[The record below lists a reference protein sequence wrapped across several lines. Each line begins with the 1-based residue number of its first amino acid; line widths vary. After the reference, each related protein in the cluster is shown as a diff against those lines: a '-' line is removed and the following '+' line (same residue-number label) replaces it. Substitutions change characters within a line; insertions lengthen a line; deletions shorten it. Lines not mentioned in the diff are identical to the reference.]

1 MKINNIA
8 IVGAGAV
15 GTALGS
21 VMYEKL
27 GNRFSYIAT
36 GKRETKIKEKGLL
49 INGQKFYPEVTS
61 DMHPRKLD
69 FVILCVKNYSLDSA
83 IEDLYKIIDR
93 DTVIMPL
100 LNGVT
105 AVSRLKEAFPFN
117 PVLYG
122 IIMRTDANRTDKNV
136 TYSTLG
142 EIQYGTR
149 KEDDYPELLKAIS
162 TLFEEARINANVY
175 ENMEYMQWRKWL
187 VNVGSNQVSVL
198 TEAQFKYF
206 GQFKEIVYLMRD
218 AMQEIVE
225 ISKKLGTGLTEQ
237 DRGEIEEILIN
248 YPPEKKTS
256 MLQDLEAK
264 RKTEIDY
271 FAGTVI
277 KLGKETG
284 VPTPVNQTLY
294 YAIKARE
301 KVYLAEK
308 SILEERENNG
318 SSKK

>member
-1 MKINNIA
+1 M
-8 IVGAGAV
+8 

-36 GKRETKIKEKGLL
+36 GARETKIKENGLL
-49 INGQKFYPEVTS
+49 VNGKKFYPEITS
-61 DMHPRKLD
+61 DRCPRKIDLA
-69 FVILCVKNYSLDSA
+69 ILCVKNYSLDSA
-83 IEDLYKIIDR
+83 IEDLKKIVNQ
-93 DTVIMPL
+93 DTAIMPL

-105 AVSRLKEAFPFN
+105 AVSRVKDAFPSN
-117 PVLYG
+117 AVLYG

-149 KEDDYPELLKAIS
+149 KGDDYPELLKAVGDM
-162 TLFEEARINANVY
+162 FQEAGIYANMY

-206 GQFKEIVYLMRD
+206 GKFEEIIYLMRD

-225 ISKKLGTGLTEQ
+225 ISKKMGTGLTEQ

-264 RKTEIDY
+264 RKTEIDS
-271 FAGTVI
+271 FAGTVV

-308 SILEERENNG
+308 KIAEERKCDG
-318 SSKK
+318 SSGK